1 MSIPNFSE
9 FHFSEFKPWRVP
21 QYWLL
26 GIGSGLFALNWT
38 FLLRADDSELLA
50 TVGLLWLGIG
60 MLLWEKRQD
69 LHLESSPGATIAGA
83 ALIALVLVRSL
94 APGGYHLQAS
104 PFISFLGLALM
115 ASGFR
120 GVGQFWKELV
130 ILGLLLVSPLV
141 VGLLQAIDLSLLT
154 AKAATFMLW
163 YAGFDV
169 ARQGAFIA
177 LPTGRVEVY
186 GACSGVSNVLQML
199 YISLL
204 FLLLVPLRWP
214 QRLLCMVI
222 APLIGFF
229 VNAGRVALM
238 AILVANTRQEAFE
251 YWHTGDGSL
260 VFSAIAVLLFG
271 AFCWLAFLR
280 QPTGPQGA
288 NPC

>member
-1 MSIPNFSE
+1 M
-9 FHFSEFKPWRVP
+9 
-21 QYWLL
+21 
-26 GIGSGLFALNWT
+26 
-38 FLLRADDSELLA
+38 
-50 TVGLLWLGIG
+50 
-60 MLLWEKRQD
+60 
-69 LHLESSPGATIAGA
+69 
-83 ALIALVLVRSL
+83 
-94 APGGYHLQAS
+94 
-104 PFISFLGLALM
+104 
-115 ASGFR
+115 
-120 GVGQFWKELV
+120 
-130 ILGLLLVSPLV
+130 
-141 VGLLQAIDLSLLT
+141 
-154 AKAATFMLW
+154 
-163 YAGFDV
+163 